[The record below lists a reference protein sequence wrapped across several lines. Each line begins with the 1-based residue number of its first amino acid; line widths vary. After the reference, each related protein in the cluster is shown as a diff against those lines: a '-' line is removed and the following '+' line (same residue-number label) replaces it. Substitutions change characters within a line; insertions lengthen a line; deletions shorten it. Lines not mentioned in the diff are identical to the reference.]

1 MITPKIAALTLAMA
15 AVVLG
20 VSTLPVVAMADED
33 KKDPCC
39 EEHDPHDDECCDDGD
54 NTNFAVISDDD
65 TNTQVNS
72 ATVVQ
77 TQGSGSGNFQA
88 SSVWQSNW
96 LSDDDVNQI
105 FQAIFD

>member
-20 VSTLPVVAMADED
+20 VSTLPVTPVLADED
-33 KKDPCC
+33 KKDP
-39 EEHDPHDDECCDDGD
+39 HDDKDKCCPDDGD
-54 NTNFAVISDDD
+54 NTNFAVIDDRD

-77 TQGSGSGNFQA
+77 TQGAGSGNFQA

>member
-1 MITPKIAALTLAMA
+1 MISSRTVVLTLAMA
-15 AVVLG
+15 SVVLG
-20 VSTLPVVAMADED
+20 LGALPTVVMADED
-33 KKDPCC
+33 KKDP
-39 EEHDPHDDECCDDGD
+39 HDDKDKCCPEDGD
-54 NTNFAVISDDD
+54 NTNVAVIDDRD

-77 TQGSGSGNFQA
+77 TQGDGDGNFQA